1 MENSTAGTTE
11 DPRVSLNCTS
21 SGMHNYIFTMIPI
34 VYSFIFV
41 VGVLGNSMVVAV
53 IYSYV
58 KIKTVANV
66 FMLNLALADLTFL
79 ITLPLWAA
87 YTALGYNWHFGG
99 FLCKLST
106 GLVTFNLYATIF
118 LLTCLSID
126 RYLAIVHPVRSRPR
140 RTLVY
145 SRITCIIIWVFAF
158 VLSVPTMCFRD
169 VILITNPNISVCA
182 FLYKDASLNRVL
194 VGMGFVKSILG
205 FLIPFVIIITCY
217 CLIGKTLL
225 GAYQVQKSK
234 ARNDEVLKML
244 AAVVASFFICWV
256 PHQIFHFMDILVHL
270 KVIKACKLIDIVDTA
285 LPFTICIAY
294 FNSCLNPI
302 FYGFVKKHFRRKL
315 LQLLKCTSPLKA
327 HPSLSTKMSSLSYRG
342 SETLHLTANK
352 SITLCYVK

>member
-1 MENSTAGTTE
+1 MENSTAGPTE
-11 DPRVSLNCTS
+11 DLRVSVNCTS

-126 RYLAIVHPVRSRPR
+126 RYVAIVHPVRSRPR

-169 VILITNPNISVCA
+169 VVLIANPNISVCA
-182 FLYKDASLNRVL
+182 FLYKDANLNRFL

-244 AAVVASFFICWV
+244 AAIVASFFICWV
-256 PHQIFHFMDILVHL
+256 PYQIFHFMDILVHL
-270 KVIKACKLIDIVDTA
+270 KVIKTCKLIDIVDTA

-302 FYGFVKKHFRRKL
+302 LYGFVKKHFRRKL
-315 LQLLKCTSPLKA
+315 LQLLKCASPLKA
-327 HPSLSTKMSSLSYRG
+327 HPSLSTKISSISYRG
-342 SETLHLTANK
+342 SENLHLKANK
-352 SITLCYVK
+352 SITLCDDK